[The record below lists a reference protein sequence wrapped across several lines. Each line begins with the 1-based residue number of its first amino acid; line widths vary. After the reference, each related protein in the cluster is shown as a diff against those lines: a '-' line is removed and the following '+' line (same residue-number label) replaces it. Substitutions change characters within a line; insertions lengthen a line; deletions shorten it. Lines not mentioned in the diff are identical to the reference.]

1 MKRFF
6 TAVLILI
13 LITAHSV
20 PSCAEQDNW
29 LCTQCGADASGN
41 FCSNCGASRESA
53 AAPTEDPAAGDS
65 EEPEDEDAEDII
77 VFGSYEQDNNISD
90 GTESISWRI
99 LKKENDKA
107 LIISCDALDCQPYNQ
122 EYTDITWENCSL
134 RAWLNDSFLH
144 SAFTDDEISRIQTV
158 TVTADPNP
166 DYDTDPGN
174 DTKDKVFVLSL
185 KEYGELFDS
194 ADDRICKPTDYTIA
208 MGAYVNGDLNICC
221 PWART
226 PGYDASYAANL
237 YSDGDFYTSGDNVD
251 SSIIAVR
258 PAMWID
264 CTGLSIAEET
274 AQSETEEPVAEAAV
288 PETEAPAT
296 ETPLPETEAAA
307 TEALLPETET
317 PATETPL
324 PETEAP
330 ATEAPV
336 PETEN
341 PYIEEQEQGRLE
353 LVDLCSTLFE
363 DQVEVIDADPHY
375 GAKVVVALFKNRT
388 TDHPDISWHAPNDE
402 NHMECLPQERLA
414 KILDEADTAI
424 LVYPEYTWVGNY
436 TTGGAANRTTTEVAV
451 IDLHQMKRFRIYDVA
466 TTEPPQT
473 IYAAF
478 GTGASGEM
486 KTEDAMR
493 YIANQLNAQSPEDY
507 APKVYGS
514 DAPDI
519 SEDQILE
526 ALGNDIFRS
535 TFEALSQG
543 EEIVNGTHSDA
554 AKGLQET
561 LNEFGRNLV
570 ADGAAGN
577 MTFEGLHQVQEALGL
592 EITESVNGD
601 TYLQLLKYLLLD
613 TDEAM
618 AASALGITDSGEADY
633 HRANVLKLKGQNY
646 LAKLRYEES
655 AWGDW
660 EEKAAG
666 CVVPWPENGK
676 VYQNQNVQG
685 SDVELVVHRNGDEET
700 AMQVDICTLENE
712 VISSLFISGS
722 GEATVYLPSGTFM
735 IRSTDGSEWYGPGDA
750 FGGEHSWSIMTFN
763 SDEDSS
769 EQVPYVNLPSGSWMI
784 TINASEYNPDSE
796 SIGSM
801 SVEEYL
807 EWISQNS

>member
-6 TAVLILI
+6 TAILILI

-53 AAPTEDPAAGDS
+53 AAPAEDPADG
-65 EEPEDEDAEDII
+65 DAEDII
-77 VFGSYEQDNNISD
+77 VFGSYEQDNDLSD
-90 GTESISWRI
+90 GTEPISWRI

-122 EYTDITWENCSL
+122 EYTDITWEKCSL
-134 RAWLNDSFLH
+134 RAWLNDTFLH

-174 DTKDKVFVLSL
+174 DTQDKVFVLSL

-208 MGAYVNGDLNICC
+208 MGAYVNDELNICC

-226 PGYDASYAANL
+226 PGSSASYAANL
-237 YSDGDFYTSGDNVD
+237 YSDGDFYSSGDNVD

-264 CTGLSIAEET
+264 CTGLYAVEET
-274 AQSETEEPVAEAAV
+274 ALPETEVPI

-296 ETPLPETEAAA
+296 ETPLPETE
-307 TEALLPETET
+307 T
-317 PATETPL
+317 
-324 PETEAP
+324 P

-336 PETEN
+336 TETEAPVTEATVTETEAPVIETEN
-341 PYIEEQEQGRLE
+341 PYVEAQEQGRQE
-353 LVDLCSTLFE
+353 LVNLYAQLLE
-363 DQVEVIDADPHY
+363 DQIEVIDADPHY

-592 EITESVNGD
+592 ESTENVNGD

-676 VYQNQNVQG
+676 VYQNQNIQG

-763 SDEDSS
+763 SEEDSS